1 MTTEEFTQIMKS
13 YGYEVVPSGN
23 DLLFEK
29 RDCSPAPYGF
39 VDTHAVN
46 SFEVREIPSRVVQI
60 IMKYASTS
68 VTNRKHF

>member
-1 MTTEEFTQIMKS
+1 MTTEEFTLAMKS

-29 RDCSPAPYGF
+29 RDCYPAPYGF

-46 SFEVREIPSRVVQI
+46 SFEVREVPSRVLQVI
-60 IMKYASTS
+60 LKYAGTAF
-68 VTNRKHF
+68 VKRNHT